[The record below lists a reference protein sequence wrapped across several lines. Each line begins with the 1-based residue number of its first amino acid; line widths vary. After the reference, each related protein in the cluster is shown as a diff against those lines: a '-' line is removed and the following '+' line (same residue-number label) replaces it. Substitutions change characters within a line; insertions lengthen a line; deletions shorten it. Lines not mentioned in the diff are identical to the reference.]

1 MGIYVIPGWKICPTC
16 KIECYRK
23 TEITNEE
30 IDEPDYAFSSD
41 DEVNNWNT
49 TENRDVMNSTLN
61 QLELTPFK
69 VHAIPGH
76 MKVAHGKRK
85 LAQVNNEVSKRLAA
99 ILNVQQSELESADNS
114 TEIDSKQDMNQR
126 KNYLDKLVE
135 LMKEKLKVSNKRE
148 KIQILT
154 LTPESWSLRKTA
166 KEFKVSKATARKAR
180 IIREEKGILAVPQ
193 PVIGERM
200 SEKTVN
206 SVLEFYQ
213 NDEYSRQLPG
223 KKDCVSIGKNVHVS
237 KRLILCNLKELYTA
251 FKDKHP
257 DLKISFSKFASLRP
271 KWCITVG
278 PKGTHSVC
286 VCTAHQ
292 NVKLLLSSVN
302 LSKDY
307 HELLELTVCNRN
319 SKECIIHRCES

>member
-61 QLELTPFK
+61 ELELTPFK
-69 VHAIPGH
+69 VHAVPGH

-85 LAQVNNEVSKRLAA
+85 LAQVNNVSKRLAT
-99 ILNVQQSELESADNS
+99 ILNVQQSELKS
-114 TEIDSKQDMNQR
+114 TENSIEVDSEQDMNQ
-126 KNYLDKLVE
+126 KANDLDKLVE

-166 KEFKVSKATARKAR
+166 KEFK
-180 IIREEKGILAVPQ
+180 
-193 PVIGERM
+193 
-200 SEKTVN
+200 
-206 SVLEFYQ
+206 
-213 NDEYSRQLPG
+213 
-223 KKDCVSIGKNVHVS
+223 
-237 KRLILCNLKELYTA
+237 
-251 FKDKHP
+251 
-257 DLKISFSKFASLRP
+257 SF
-271 KWCITVG
+271 
-278 PKGTHSVC
+278 
-286 VCTAHQ
+286 
-292 NVKLLLSSVN
+292 
-302 LSKDY
+302 
-307 HELLELTVCNRN
+307 
-319 SKECIIHRCES
+319 